1 MGYDKKIRRVD
12 LDMYDADALL
22 KVMKDKKIDTKDI
35 IKTTGLSLRTI
46 DRYLA
51 PNNKDIVKEST
62 LRLIILACGENYET
76 FVNEEIKKNKQSLG
90 NKEVTDETEEETS
103 DIIPNIQ
110 IDFAPLLDRIDT
122 LIHTNHK
129 DVEELTAQINKLAID
144 IHTLGNIQMQ
154 TMEYIRDI
162 MKSQDEIKGIAR
174 QFKNRR

>member
-90 NKEVTDETEEETS
+90 NKEVTDETEEETQE
-103 DIIPNIQ
+103 DIQEEVQEEIQ
-110 IDFAPLLDRIDT
+110 
-122 LIHTNHK
+122 
-129 DVEELTAQINKLAID
+129 EEKQKKTA
-144 IHTLGNIQMQ
+144 
-154 TMEYIRDI
+154 
-162 MKSQDEIKGIAR
+162 KSRKKVDEWD
-174 QFKNRR
+174 

>member
-1 MGYDKKIRRVD
+1 MKERKDKWDTKKKIRRVD

-22 KVMKDKKIDTKDI
+22 KVMKDKKIYIKDI
-35 IKTTGLSLRTI
+35 IKKTGLSLRTI
-46 DRYLA
+46 DRYLT

-62 LRLIILACGENYET
+62 LRLIILACGEKYET

-103 DIIPNIQ
+103 YIIPNIQ
-110 IDFAPLLDRIDT
+110 IDFTPLLDRIDT
-122 LIHTNHK
+122 L
-129 DVEELTAQINKLAID
+129 